1 MASSLHPK
9 ARRRYSAP
17 SERTE
22 KNYLATALYRRFYRL
37 PNGVI
42 VRIDGDYHRF
52 GDSTRRFIPIGQ
64 RYDKFERTESVVIP
78 GDTWHEW
85 KPTTQCAVRRVAN
98 SAAVSYFQVIY

>member
-1 MASSLHPK
+1 MVAAYEWGPPSLN
-9 ARRRYSAP
+9 AG
-17 SERTE
+17 
-22 KNYLATALYRRFYRL
+22 NL
-37 PNGVI
+37 NGGGTPWLIAAADGNVF

-85 KPTTQCAVRRVAN
+85 KPTTRCAVRRVAN

>member
-1 MASSLHPK
+1 
-9 ARRRYSAP
+9 
-17 SERTE
+17 
-22 KNYLATALYRRFYRL
+22 
-37 PNGVI
+37 VI
-42 VRIDGDYHRF
+42 VRTDGDYHRF